1 MDEHSPVP
9 YSQTPASGP
18 ACNRVLNIELM
29 ERVRQLIQMRP
40 ELHDQQTW
48 GRTPRDTPVGIISAR
63 AETGEFCGTTA
74 CAAGWAV
81 VLGAPENALIHDAAV
96 IIGGQE
102 FGVSIYAAR
111 LLGLSWD
118 QQTWLFTGAAAR
130 ERVLWTLKWLPD
142 HPDAGKD
149 ELMQAWIAEMAARRR
164 EGWL

>member
-18 ACNRVLNIELM
+18 ACNPVLNIELM

-40 ELHDQQTW
+40 ELHAQETW
-48 GRTPRDTPVGIISAR
+48 GRTPSNTPAGAISAR
-63 AETGEFCGTTA
+63 AEKGEFCGTTA
-74 CAAGWAV
+74 CVAGWAAI
-81 VLGAPENALIHDAAV
+81 LGAPENALIHDSAV
-96 IIGGQE
+96 TIGGQE
-102 FGVSIYAAR
+102 FGVSIYAAQ

-118 QQTWLFTGAAAR
+118 QQTWLFTAAATR

-142 HPDAGKD
+142 HPDAGTD
-149 ELMQAWIAEMAARRR
+149 ELGQAWREEMAARRR

>member
-18 ACNRVLNIELM
+18 ACNPVLNIELM
-29 ERVRQLIQMRP
+29 ERVHQLIQMRP

-48 GRTPRDTPVGIISAR
+48 GRTPSDTPAGIISAR

-74 CAAGWAV
+74 CVAGWAAI
-81 VLGAPENALIHDAAV
+81 LGAPENALIHDSAV
-96 IIGGQE
+96 IIGDQV

-118 QQTWLFTGAAAR
+118 QQTWLFTAAATR

-142 HPDAGKD
+142 HPDAGTD
-149 ELMQAWIAEMAARRR
+149 ELMQAWHAEMCSWR